1 MKTAILGSGAWGTTL
16 AILLHSAG
24 AEVSLWDYNQKRAEA
39 MRVSRENTESLRGTV
54 IPDSVLITAEA
65 AEALQGA
72 EIALFVVPA
81 QKMRENIRAVRQ
93 DIPIGAY
100 VVTAS
105 KGIELTTLC
114 RMSQIAQE
122 ELPEP
127 FTAKIAALSG
137 PNLAAEIAAG
147 QPAAAV
153 VASANIQ
160 AAEILRDAFNAP
172 LFRVYSTDDSIGV
185 ELGGALKNVLAI
197 AIGALDGLKFGVNA
211 KAALMTRGIAEIGR
225 LAVAEGAH
233 HLTLAG
239 LAGLGDV
246 IATCS
251 SPLSRNYSLGFELT
265 SSGDG
270 LEAILQKRHSV
281 TEGVATSYA
290 ALEMA
295 RRNSIEMPIARA
307 VCDLFEGRKPI
318 ELVEALL
325 RRERRAERDT

>member
-16 AILLHSAG
+16 AVLLHSAG
-24 AEVSLWDYNQKRAEA
+24 ASVSLWEYNPTRAEA
-39 MRVSRENTESLRGTV
+39 MRNSRENAEFLHGAA
-54 IPDSVLITAEA
+54 IPAAVLITADA

-72 EIALFVVPA
+72 EVVLFVVPA
-81 QKMRENIRAVRQ
+81 QKMRENIRAVRHA
-93 DIPIGAY
+93 IPNGAY

-105 KGIELTTLC
+105 KGIELTTLR
-114 RMSQIAQE
+114 RMSQILQE
-122 ELPEP
+122 ELPET
-127 FTAKIAALSG
+127 FADTIAALSG

-153 VASANIQ
+153 VASVNIQ
-160 AAEILRDAFNAP
+160 TAAILRDALNAP
-172 LFRVYSTDDSIGV
+172 LFRVYSTDDIIGV

-265 SSGDG
+265 STGVS

-295 RRNSIEMPIARA
+295 SRCAIEMPIARA

-325 RRERRAERDT
+325 RRERRAERDI